1 MCEKMSEWIKSLK
14 RILSGKSHA
23 GKLLVFGAA
32 CIIIAGMMDH
42 YLDTYLASYLA
53 TAGFFLMIW
62 GYSDYSAQIKKER
75 LNKKE

>member
-32 CIIIAGMMDH
+32 CIIIAGMMD
-42 YLDTYLASYLA
+42 YYWDTVLAVFLA
-53 TAGFFLMIW
+53 FAGFFLMVW
-62 GYSDYSAQIKKER
+62 GYNDYSAQIKKER
-75 LNKKE
+75 LDKK

>member
-32 CIIIAGMMDH
+32 CIIIAGLMDH
-42 YLDTYLASYLA
+42 YLETIYAMYLV
-53 TAGFFLMIW
+53 
-62 GYSDYSAQIKKER
+62 
-75 LNKKE
+75 